1 MGERELIIFIFL
13 INIILLIFIVG
24 VLVFIFQY
32 RKRKIEH
39 EKQLLRINEQ
49 HIKELLSSQLEV
61 QKQTMVDIGKEI
73 HDNLGQKLTLAS
85 IYLQQIPY
93 NKSEKDLTTR
103 TFEINELLNEILRD
117 LRQLSQSMVNPEFYE
132 SDLIGLLKKE
142 VERVN
147 SMTQVL
153 VSLQTS
159 ETELKLNSVQRN
171 AIFRIIQEFIQN
183 SLKHSQCTLI
193 NLSIHRKDE
202 KIVFEAADNGKGFEQ
217 ENNLPGIGLTNMKR
231 RAIELGG
238 DFLLESTPGI
248 GTKIVIEL

>member
-39 EKQLLRINEQ
+39 EKQLIRINEQ

-93 NKSEKDLTTR
+93 NKSGKDITTQ
-103 TFEINELLNEILRD
+103 TSEINELLNEILRD

-132 SDLIGLLKKE
+132 LDLVGLLRKE
-142 VERVN
+142 VERV
-147 SMTQVL
+147 SRMTQVRVL
-153 VSLQTS
+153 FHTR
-159 ETELKLNSVQRN
+159 ETELKLNTVQRN
-171 AIFRIIQEFIQN
+171 AIFRIVQEFIQN
-183 SLKHSQCTLI
+183 SLKHSRCTQIDLTI
-193 NLSIHRKDE
+193 ERTEE
-202 KIVFEAADNGKGFEQ
+202 KIKFEVSDNGKGFEQ
-217 ENNLPGIGLTNMKR
+217 ESNLPGIGLTNMKR
-231 RAIELGG
+231 RAIELGAV
-238 DFLLESTPGI
+238 FLLESGPDK
-248 GTKIVIEL
+248 GTKVVIEL